1 MSSKRPH
8 LLENV
13 HNQIHA
19 GPPNPAAASVQ
30 KDVMQDPP
38 GAGHL
43 PNLKHVAGHTTLLT
57 KDTPAHLLCQKAHT
71 HQTLAPLSSQG
82 TLRPTVE
89 RIENQFREG
98 EDSDTEHN
106 QRKKEERKRGKVLIL
121 TTGICILLPPGPESP
136 PLPFQ

>member
-1 MSSKRPH
+1 MTD
-8 LLENV
+8 L
-13 HNQIHA
+13 
-19 GPPNPAAASVQ
+19 
-30 KDVMQDPP
+30 
-38 GAGHL
+38 
-43 PNLKHVAGHTTLLT
+43 TLLQPGVLPSLLGNT
-57 KDTPAHLLCQKAHT
+57 APKGCRKVGEASKGRTPKFLVD
-71 HQTLAPLSSQG
+71 QTLAPLSSQG